1 MKKHNMAAAILFC
14 GFLALMALSYLLP
27 QKTFSDS
34 ERRYLAQMPKF
45 QWKTVSTGKWGGE
58 VETYLTDH
66 VLGRDLLV
74 GINAYMEYFAGRQQL
89 KDIWVVDEKL
99 VEAPVAVDEAAIA
112 RNMNAINAFA
122 ESVGQPIDLM
132 VVPSAGWASGEAD
145 YTDADALARIAQKA
159 DSGVRMLPVQQ
170 IFEGRPELYYN
181 TDHHWTSRGAY
192 DAYACYM
199 NALGRDLRTS
209 YSVTTVDGFRGSTY
223 ARSALWLT
231 PAESME
237 LWQGSEGLTVTNS
250 ETEGTHTGIFY
261 EERLTSA
268 DMYTVFLDGNHSLV
282 RVKNP
287 GKEGKLLVIR
297 DSYGN
302 CLGGFLA
309 ESYGEVVLVDLRY
322 YRRPV
327 SELVREEQFD
337 NILVC
342 YNCLNFLTD
351 TNLPTLK

>member
-1 MKKHNMAAAILFC
+1 
-14 GFLALMALSYLLP
+14 
-27 QKTFSDS
+27 
-34 ERRYLAQMPKF
+34 MP
-45 QWKTVSTGKWGGE
+45 
-58 VETYLTDH
+58 
-66 VLGRDLLV
+66 
-74 GINAYMEYFAGRQQL
+74 
-89 KDIWVVDEKL
+89 
-99 VEAPVAVDEAAIA
+99 

-237 LWQGSEGLTVTNS
+237 LWQGSEGLTVTNG
-250 ETEGTHTGIFY
+250 ETEGAHTGIFY

-282 RVKNP
+282 RVKIP
-287 GKEGKLLVIR
+287 ER
-297 DSYGN
+297 R
-302 CLGGFLA
+302 
-309 ESYGEVVLVDLRY
+309 ESFWSSGIPTETAWAASWRKAMGRSCWSICAITAARY
-322 YRRPV
+322 RSWCAR
-327 SELVREEQFD
+327 SS
-337 NILVC
+337 
-342 YNCLNFLTD
+342 LTISSFA
-351 TNLPTLK
+351 TTV

>member
-1 MKKHNMAAAILFC
+1 MR
-14 GFLALMALSYLLP
+14 LP
-27 QKTFSDS
+27 FS
-34 ERRYLAQMPKF
+34 ER
-45 QWKTVSTGKWGGE
+45 TC
-58 VETYLTDH
+58 
-66 VLGRDLLV
+66 
-74 GINAYMEYFAGRQQL
+74 
-89 KDIWVVDEKL
+89 
-99 VEAPVAVDEAAIA
+99 
-112 RNMNAINAFA
+112 
-122 ESVGQPIDLM
+122 GQ
-132 VVPSAGWASGEAD
+132 AD
-145 YTDADALARIAQKA
+145 YTDADALALIAQKA

-237 LWQGSEGLTVTNS
+237 LWQGSEGLTVTNG

>member
-1 MKKHNMAAAILFC
+1 MKQYMI
-14 GFLALMALSYLLP
+14 
-27 QKTFSDS
+27 TFRSVTYAQRG
-34 ERRYLAQMPKF
+34 ERSLGKRGIS
-45 QWKTVSTGKWGGE
+45 VS
-58 VETYLTDH
+58 
-66 VLGRDLLV
+66 LGRTPKW
-74 GINAYMEYFAGRQQL
+74 MEQQGCGYGL
-89 KDIWVVDEKL
+89 KLRLSNI
-99 VEAPVAVDEAAIA
+99 
-112 RNMNAINAFA
+112 
-122 ESVGQPIDLM
+122 Q
-132 VVPSAGWASGEAD
+132 
-145 YTDADALARIAQKA
+145 DAALA
-159 DSGVRMLPVQQ
+159 
-170 IFEGRPELYYN
+170 
-181 TDHHWTSRGAY
+181 
-192 DAYACYM
+192 
-199 NALGRDLRTS
+199 
-209 YSVTTVDGFRGSTY
+209 
-223 ARSALWLT
+223 
-231 PAESME
+231 
-237 LWQGSEGLTVTNS
+237 
-250 ETEGTHTGIFY
+250 
-261 EERLTSA
+261 SA